1 MLTPQQ
7 SNATATVESQGIK
20 LDPLGDGISS
30 IELVRVSGSDIDV
43 VNAARVSY
51 GKYAPTISERDHKLI
66 NYLMEHDHTSP
77 FEHNQLSFRIKAPIY
92 VVRQWMRHRMHSYNE
107 ISYRYVEA
115 PLEFYIPQKWRFQD
129 ATNRQCSTGA
139 FEHEE
144 SSKAYRTAIDAA
156 IQAYK
161 ILLASGVGREQARGV
176 LPVCTYTEFIFT
188 SNLHSLSHFFKLR
201 MHPGAQQEIQAYA
214 KGMLEL
220 ATPHFPVSLAAWKK
234 KYMKD

>member
-7 SNATATVESQGIK
+7 SNNTPTTESQVLK
-20 LDPLGDGISS
+20 LDPLSDGISS
-30 IELVRVSGSDIDV
+30 IELVRVSGSDVDV

-51 GKYAPTISERDHKLI
+51 GKYSTTISERDHKLI

-115 PLEFYIPQKWRFQD
+115 PLEFYIPRTWRFQD

-139 FEHEE
+139 FENEE
-144 SSKAYRTAIDAA
+144 LLNAYKASLEAATKAYKA
-156 IQAYK
+156 
-161 ILLASGVGREQARGV
+161 LLANGVGREQARGV

-220 ATPHFPVSLAAWKK
+220 ATPHFPASLAAWKK